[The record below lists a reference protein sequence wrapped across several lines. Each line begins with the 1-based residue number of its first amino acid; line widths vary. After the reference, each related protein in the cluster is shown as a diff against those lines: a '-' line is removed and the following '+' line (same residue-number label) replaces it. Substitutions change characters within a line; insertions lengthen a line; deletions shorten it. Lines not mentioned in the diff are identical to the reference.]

1 MPDFKVSTWRQG
13 NTKDSTKRLY
23 IDIFLNWETD
33 SLGHLSMLP
42 SGSSRPLENNQQLL
56 GSNCAAAAV
65 GCRCVCAETPSAI
78 TVNRP
83 EAKSAALARKTNAPH
98 LNIRRPSTAP
108 IPPFAPWPPQHVS
121 AAAEILVF
129 RWVVLSLL
137 RPAGTTRRDP
147 WADCAW
153 VTFWGY

>member
-1 MPDFKVSTWRQG
+1 MHNARFKSWRQG

-23 IDIFLNWETD
+23 IDIFVNWETD
-33 SLGHLSMLP
+33 SLGNLSMLP
-42 SGSSRPLENNQQLL
+42 NGSSRPLENNQQLL
-56 GSNCAAAAV
+56 WSNCAAAAV

-78 TVNRP
+78 TVNCP
-83 EAKSAALARKTNAPH
+83 EAKSAALACKTNAPH

-108 IPPFAPWPPQHVS
+108 IPPFAPRPPQQVS
-121 AAAEILVF
+121 AAAEILAF

-137 RPAGTTRRDP
+137 RPAGTTRRNA
-147 WADCAW
+147 WVDCAW